1 MGQEPGE
8 VRQGIEQTRA
18 DMSETVDALAH
29 KADVPSRIRESV
41 ADKRDRFKEQM
52 SGTGSRISDATPD
65 GSDVT
70 QGARRAAGI
79 AQENPI
85 GLALG
90 GVAVG
95 FVVGLALPST
105 RVEDE
110 RIGPMSDDVIQ
121 TARETGQEALERGK
135 EVAQQ
140 TVSSAAETAQE
151 AAGEQAE
158 QMRSDGDGQS
168 DGQQQSPQ
176 SEQQQQSPPAGIA

>member
-8 VRQGIEQTRA
+8 VRQGIERTRA
-18 DMSETVDALAH
+18 DMSDTVDALAH
-29 KADVPSRIRESV
+29 KADVPSRIKESV
-41 ADKRDRFKEQM
+41 ADKRDRLRQQM
-52 SGTGSRISDATPD
+52 SGTASRVNEATPD

-95 FVVGLALPST
+95 FIVGLTLPST
-105 RVEDE
+105 TVEDQ
-110 RIGPMSDDVIQ
+110 RLGPISDDVKQ

-140 TVSSAAETAQE
+140 TASTAVETAQE
-151 AAGEQAE
+151 AASQQADE
-158 QMRSDGDGQS
+158 MRSSGDGGSAESGSSEPEQS
-168 DGQQQSPQ
+168 ASQATAPGV
-176 SEQQQQSPPAGIA
+176 A

>member
-8 VRQGIEQTRA
+8 VRQGIDRTRS

-29 KADVPSRIRESV
+29 KADVPTRIMESV
-41 ADKRDRFKEQM
+41 ADKRDRLKQQM
-52 SGTGSRISDATPD
+52 SGTASRVGGATPD

-90 GVAVG
+90 GVALG

-110 RIGPMSDDVIQ
+110 RLGPLADDVKQ

-140 TVSSAAETAQE
+140 TASSAVETAQE
-151 AAGEQAE
+151 AASEQADE
-158 QMRSDGDGQS
+158 MRSSGDGS
-168 DGQQQSPQ
+168 GQEGQEESQQTQATAPGV
-176 SEQQQQSPPAGIA
+176 A

>member
-29 KADVPSRIRESV
+29 KADVPSRIKESV
-41 ADKRDRFKEQM
+41 ADKRDRLKQQM
-52 SGTGSRISDATPD
+52 SGTTSRVSEATPD
-65 GSDVT
+65 GSDVR

-121 TARETGQEALERGK
+121 AARETGQEALERGK
-135 EVAQQ
+135 EVVQDAAE
-140 TVSSAAETAQE
+140 SAKETAQE
-151 AAGEQAE
+151 SGEKQAQELKRSGAATPDRVG
-158 QMRSDGDGQS
+158 
-168 DGQQQSPQ
+168 
-176 SEQQQQSPPAGIA
+176 